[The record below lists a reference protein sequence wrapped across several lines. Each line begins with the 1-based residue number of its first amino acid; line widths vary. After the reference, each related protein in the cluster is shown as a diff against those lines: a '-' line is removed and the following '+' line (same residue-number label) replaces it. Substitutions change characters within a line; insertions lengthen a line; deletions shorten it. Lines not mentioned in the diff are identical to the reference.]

1 MSPLSLAKLSE
12 WCKTHSYSFVV
23 QLRGV
28 DVPYFVI
35 RGILR
40 KGGKSTPESTA
51 FLREVEQFVREQT
64 GISSR
69 RAQSGALYYGG
80 GTAIAVMAWLGL
92 IPPITRLEW
101 HGSIATDGTSIYLQ
115 KAGTPSVHPRP
126 GNILSYKIDDLIEKR
141 KSMTLEQIGDI
152 LDLYP
157 QRLVDIYRFL
167 SIRGWEVVTP
177 KEAPISMEG
186 GFDSRT
192 HKGAY
197 LLGLLWGAV
206 EQETEYGFK
215 ISAAKKESL
224 EKINEALRLNGYVE
238 PDGNTYRLF
247 ANTRESRARL
257 RHHANL
263 HGLPLDVG
271 STYRPAPICNFD
283 FLGFF
288 VGYYEIHGWT
298 GQTTDKRTGATRR
311 YLCICGSES
320 VLQMLSL
327 ELHEKIKVRHRRV
340 RRARPASK
348 TINISI
354 IDYSTGDT
362 DLIRAYLATISA
374 KKDALK

>member
-12 WCKTHSYSFVV
+12 WCQTHSYSFIV

-40 KGGKSTPESTA
+40 KGKKSTTQSTA

-69 RAQSGALYYGG
+69 RPQCGALYYGG
-80 GTAIAVMAWLGL
+80 GTAIAVMAWLGI
-92 IPPITRLEW
+92 IPPINRLEW

-126 GNILSYKIDDLIEKR
+126 ENILSFKIEDLLEKR
-141 KSMTLEQIGDI
+141 RSMTLEQIGDI
-152 LDLYP
+152 LNLKN
-157 QRLVDIYRFL
+157 QRLIDIYRFL
-167 SIRGWEVVTP
+167 SSHGWEVVTP
-177 KEAPISMEG
+177 KEVPISMEG
-186 GFDSRT
+186 GFDPLT

-206 EQETEYGFK
+206 EPETEYGFK
-215 ISAAKKESL
+215 ISAAQKESL
-224 EKINEALRLNGYVE
+224 EKINGALCLNGYVE
-238 PDGNTYRLF
+238 PDGNAYRLY
-247 ANTRESRARL
+247 AHTRESRERL
-257 RHHANL
+257 RYHAHL

-271 STYRPAPICNFD
+271 STFRPAPICNFD
-283 FLGFF
+283 FRGFF
-288 VGYYEIHGWT
+288 AGYYDIHGWT

-327 ELHEKIKVRHRRV
+327 ELHEKLKVRHRRV
-340 RRARPASK
+340 RKARPGSK
-348 TINISI
+348 TIHISI
-354 IDYSTGDT
+354 LDYSTGDT
-362 DLIRAYLATISA
+362 DVIRAYLATA
-374 KKDALK
+374 RTLLTNP